1 MKPMERYDFERR
13 RNRERR
19 IDTILNA
26 AEKLFSKKGIENTT
40 MQDIADEAN
49 LGVAT
54 VFRFFQKKEKIIVAV
69 ATKRLEQILE
79 IFQQIASMN
88 ISCFEKIDRLL
99 DHLMKNQS
107 SDRND
112 TVKILENF
120 ESYAA
125 RITDEIEDF
134 DIYKSVY
141 REISKTFSKIVEE
154 GVRDGSIR
162 SDINIEETLITLV
175 NAGATFARKLSLQ
188 KSILFIELDL
198 EPEKQADLLKNIILD
213 YLRPNPRESNLS

>member
-88 ISCFEKIDRLL
+88 ISCFEKINRLL

-213 YLRPNPRESNLS
+213 YLT

>member
-1 MKPMERYDFERR
+1 MKLEGIIMKPMERYDFERR

-213 YLRPNPRESNLS
+213 YLT